1 MAICMIAAVGKNLE
15 LGKGNDLIWHFKDD
29 MAFFKETTMGSSVI
43 MGRKTFESLPKALP
57 RRKNI
62 VITTRKD
69 YEAEGATVVN
79 SIENA
84 LKEVDSDNAF
94 IIGGGDIYKQFL
106 PMADK
111 LYLTEIE
118 AECDD
123 AQVFFPAFNKDEYD
137 NYTIEEIVNRKN
149 TLKKLSIDRATEKYK
164 NGKEQILAS
173 NVDIVFIVISL
184 NNDFNI
190 ARLERLVLLGNKA
203 NSKIAFILTKSDLCS
218 IKDRENY
225 RKIIEERFNY
235 PVFIISS
242 YNKEGIDDLKS
253 VWKENETAVFIGSS
267 GVGKSTL
274 INTLL
279 DNSEIRTNDIRHKD
293 DKGKQT
299 TTSRNLYILK
309 DSRIVIDEPGIR
321 SVASNDMNSDLNVVF
336 SKIIELS
343 KECKYTTCTHENI
356 KVCRILQAIENGE
369 ISQEEFNR
377 YKKLQSK
384 EYRKNSNFLRKN

>member
-1 MAICMIAAVGKNLE
+1 MEKYMNNIGRVISVNKNNWNVLFNNENVIATIRKKKNRDELPVVG
-15 LGKGNDLIWHFKDD
+15 
-29 MAFFKETTMGSSVI
+29 
-43 MGRKTFESLPKALP
+43 
-57 RRKNI
+57 
-62 VITTRKD
+62 D
-69 YEAEGATVVN
+69 YVT
-79 SIENA
+79 I
-84 LKEVDSDNAF
+84 
-94 IIGGGDIYKQFL
+94 
-106 PMADK
+106 
-111 LYLTEIE
+111 
-118 AECDD
+118 
-123 AQVFFPAFNKDEYD
+123 NKDEYD

-149 TLKKLSIDRATEKYK
+149 TLKKLSIDRTTEKYK

-279 DNSEIRTNDIRHKD
+279 DNDEIKTNDIRHKD
-293 DKGKQT
+293 DKGKHT

-369 ISQEEFNR
+369 ISQKEFNR

>member
-1 MAICMIAAVGKNLE
+1 MEKYMNNIGRVISVNKNNWNVLFNNENVTATIRKKKNRDELPVVG
-15 LGKGNDLIWHFKDD
+15 DY
-29 MAFFKETTMGSSVI
+29 VI
-43 MGRKTFESLPKALP
+43 
-57 RRKNI
+57 I
-62 VITTRKD
+62 
-69 YEAEGATVVN
+69 
-79 SIENA
+79 
-84 LKEVDSDNAF
+84 
-94 IIGGGDIYKQFL
+94 
-106 PMADK
+106 
-111 LYLTEIE
+111 
-118 AECDD
+118 
-123 AQVFFPAFNKDEYD
+123 NKDEYD

-149 TLKKLSIDRATEKYK
+149 TLKKLSIDRTTEKYK

-173 NVDIVFIVISL
+173 NVDIVFIVTSL

-279 DNSEIRTNDIRHKD
+279 DNDEIKTNDIRHKD
-293 DKGKQT
+293 DKGKHT

-321 SVASNDMNSDLNVVF
+321 SVASNDMSSDLNVVF

>member
-1 MAICMIAAVGKNLE
+1 MNNVGRVISVNKNNWNVLFNNENVTATIRKKKNRDE
-15 LGKGNDLIWHFKDD
+15 LPVVGDY
-29 MAFFKETTMGSSVI
+29 
-43 MGRKTFESLPKALP
+43 
-57 RRKNI
+57 
-62 VITTRKD
+62 VIT
-69 YEAEGATVVN
+69 
-79 SIENA
+79 
-84 LKEVDSDNAF
+84 
-94 IIGGGDIYKQFL
+94 
-106 PMADK
+106 
-111 LYLTEIE
+111 
-118 AECDD
+118 
-123 AQVFFPAFNKDEYD
+123 NKDEYD

-149 TLKKLSIDRATEKYK
+149 TLKKLSIDRTTEKYK

-173 NVDIVFIVISL
+173 NVDIVFIVTSL

-279 DNSEIRTNDIRHKD
+279 DNSEIKTNDIRHKD
-293 DKGKQT
+293 DKGKHT

-321 SVASNDMNSDLNVVF
+321 SVASNDMSSDLNVVF

-384 EYRKNSNFLRKN
+384 EYRKKITYFFQLKRLIN

>member
-1 MAICMIAAVGKNLE
+1 MNNIGRVISVNKNNWNVLFNNENVIVTIRKKKNRDELPVVG
-15 LGKGNDLIWHFKDD
+15 
-29 MAFFKETTMGSSVI
+29 
-43 MGRKTFESLPKALP
+43 
-57 RRKNI
+57 
-62 VITTRKD
+62 D
-69 YEAEGATVVN
+69 YVT
-79 SIENA
+79 I
-84 LKEVDSDNAF
+84 
-94 IIGGGDIYKQFL
+94 
-106 PMADK
+106 
-111 LYLTEIE
+111 
-118 AECDD
+118 
-123 AQVFFPAFNKDEYD
+123 NKDEYD

-149 TLKKLSIDRATEKYK
+149 TLKKLSIDRTTEKYK

-173 NVDIVFIVISL
+173 NVDIVFIVTSL

-225 RKIIEERFNY
+225 KKIIEDRFNY

-279 DNSEIRTNDIRHKD
+279 DNNEIKTNDIRHKD
-293 DKGKQT
+293 DKGKHT

-321 SVASNDMNSDLNVVF
+321 SVVSNDMNSDLNVVF

-384 EYRKNSNFLRKN
+384 EYRKNSNFLRKD

>member
-1 MAICMIAAVGKNLE
+1 MNNIGRVISVNKNNWNVLFNNENVIATIRKKKNRDELPVVG
-15 LGKGNDLIWHFKDD
+15 
-29 MAFFKETTMGSSVI
+29 
-43 MGRKTFESLPKALP
+43 
-57 RRKNI
+57 
-62 VITTRKD
+62 D
-69 YEAEGATVVN
+69 YVT
-79 SIENA
+79 I
-84 LKEVDSDNAF
+84 
-94 IIGGGDIYKQFL
+94 
-106 PMADK
+106 
-111 LYLTEIE
+111 
-118 AECDD
+118 
-123 AQVFFPAFNKDEYD
+123 NKDEYD

-149 TLKKLSIDRATEKYK
+149 TLKKLSIDRTTEKYK

-293 DKGKQT
+293 DKGKHT

>member
-1 MAICMIAAVGKNLE
+1 MEKYMNNIGRVISVNKNNWNVLFNNENVTATIRKKKNRDELPVVG
-15 LGKGNDLIWHFKDD
+15 DY
-29 MAFFKETTMGSSVI
+29 VI
-43 MGRKTFESLPKALP
+43 
-57 RRKNI
+57 I
-62 VITTRKD
+62 
-69 YEAEGATVVN
+69 
-79 SIENA
+79 
-84 LKEVDSDNAF
+84 
-94 IIGGGDIYKQFL
+94 
-106 PMADK
+106 
-111 LYLTEIE
+111 
-118 AECDD
+118 
-123 AQVFFPAFNKDEYD
+123 NKDEYD

-173 NVDIVFIVISL
+173 NVDIVFIVTSL

-225 RKIIEERFNY
+225 RKIIEDRFNY

-279 DNSEIRTNDIRHKD
+279 DNSEIKTNDIRHKD
-293 DKGKQT
+293 DKGKHT

>member
-1 MAICMIAAVGKNLE
+1 MNNIGRVISVNKNNWNVLFNNENVTATIRKKKNRDELPVVG
-15 LGKGNDLIWHFKDD
+15 DY
-29 MAFFKETTMGSSVI
+29 VI
-43 MGRKTFESLPKALP
+43 
-57 RRKNI
+57 I
-62 VITTRKD
+62 
-69 YEAEGATVVN
+69 
-79 SIENA
+79 
-84 LKEVDSDNAF
+84 
-94 IIGGGDIYKQFL
+94 
-106 PMADK
+106 
-111 LYLTEIE
+111 
-118 AECDD
+118 
-123 AQVFFPAFNKDEYD
+123 NKDEYD

-149 TLKKLSIDRATEKYK
+149 TLKKLSIDRTTEKYK
-164 NGKEQILAS
+164 NGKDQILAS
-173 NVDIVFIVISL
+173 NVDIVFIVTSL

-225 RKIIEERFNY
+225 KKIIEDRFNY

-279 DNSEIRTNDIRHKD
+279 DNNEIKTNDIRHKD
-293 DKGKQT
+293 DKGKHT

-384 EYRKNSNFLRKN
+384 EYRKNRNFLRKN

>member
-1 MAICMIAAVGKNLE
+1 MNNVGRVISVNKNNWNVLFNNENVTATIRKKKNRDE
-15 LGKGNDLIWHFKDD
+15 LPVVGDY
-29 MAFFKETTMGSSVI
+29 VI
-43 MGRKTFESLPKALP
+43 
-57 RRKNI
+57 I
-62 VITTRKD
+62 
-69 YEAEGATVVN
+69 
-79 SIENA
+79 
-84 LKEVDSDNAF
+84 
-94 IIGGGDIYKQFL
+94 
-106 PMADK
+106 
-111 LYLTEIE
+111 
-118 AECDD
+118 
-123 AQVFFPAFNKDEYD
+123 NKDEYD

-149 TLKKLSIDRATEKYK
+149 TLKKLSIDRTTEKYK

-173 NVDIVFIVISL
+173 NVDIVFIVTSL

-293 DKGKQT
+293 DKGKHT

>member
-1 MAICMIAAVGKNLE
+1 MNNVGRVISVNKNNWNVLFNNENVIATIRKKKNRDELPVVG
-15 LGKGNDLIWHFKDD
+15 DY
-29 MAFFKETTMGSSVI
+29 VI
-43 MGRKTFESLPKALP
+43 
-57 RRKNI
+57 I
-62 VITTRKD
+62 
-69 YEAEGATVVN
+69 
-79 SIENA
+79 
-84 LKEVDSDNAF
+84 
-94 IIGGGDIYKQFL
+94 
-106 PMADK
+106 
-111 LYLTEIE
+111 
-118 AECDD
+118 
-123 AQVFFPAFNKDEYD
+123 NKDEYD

-173 NVDIVFIVISL
+173 NVDIVFIVTSL

-279 DNSEIRTNDIRHKD
+279 DNDEIKTNDIRHKD
-293 DKGKQT
+293 DKGKHT

-321 SVASNDMNSDLNVVF
+321 SVASNDMSSDLNVVF

>member
-1 MAICMIAAVGKNLE
+1 MNNIGRVISVNKNNWNVLFNNENVTATIRKKKNRDELPVVG
-15 LGKGNDLIWHFKDD
+15 DY
-29 MAFFKETTMGSSVI
+29 VI
-43 MGRKTFESLPKALP
+43 
-57 RRKNI
+57 I
-62 VITTRKD
+62 
-69 YEAEGATVVN
+69 
-79 SIENA
+79 
-84 LKEVDSDNAF
+84 
-94 IIGGGDIYKQFL
+94 
-106 PMADK
+106 
-111 LYLTEIE
+111 
-118 AECDD
+118 
-123 AQVFFPAFNKDEYD
+123 NKDKYD

-173 NVDIVFIVISL
+173 NVDIVFIVTSL

-279 DNSEIRTNDIRHKD
+279 DNSEIKTNDIRHKD
-293 DKGKQT
+293 DKGKHT

-369 ISQEEFNR
+369 ISQKEFNR

>member
-1 MAICMIAAVGKNLE
+1 MNNIGRIISVNKNNWNVLFNNENVTATIRKKKNRDELPVVG
-15 LGKGNDLIWHFKDD
+15 DY
-29 MAFFKETTMGSSVI
+29 VI
-43 MGRKTFESLPKALP
+43 
-57 RRKNI
+57 I
-62 VITTRKD
+62 
-69 YEAEGATVVN
+69 
-79 SIENA
+79 
-84 LKEVDSDNAF
+84 
-94 IIGGGDIYKQFL
+94 
-106 PMADK
+106 
-111 LYLTEIE
+111 
-118 AECDD
+118 
-123 AQVFFPAFNKDEYD
+123 NKDEYD

-149 TLKKLSIDRATEKYK
+149 TLKKLSIDRTTEKYK

-173 NVDIVFIVISL
+173 NVDIVFIVTSL

-279 DNSEIRTNDIRHKD
+279 DNDEIKTNDIRHKD
-293 DKGKQT
+293 DKGKHT
-299 TTSRNLYILK
+299 TTSRNLYVLK

-321 SVASNDMNSDLNVVF
+321 SVVSNDMNSDLNVVF

-377 YKKLQSK
+377 YKKLQNK

>member
-1 MAICMIAAVGKNLE
+1 MNNIGRVISVNKNNWNVLFNNENVTATIRKKKNRDELPVVG
-15 LGKGNDLIWHFKDD
+15 DY
-29 MAFFKETTMGSSVI
+29 VI
-43 MGRKTFESLPKALP
+43 
-57 RRKNI
+57 I
-62 VITTRKD
+62 
-69 YEAEGATVVN
+69 
-79 SIENA
+79 
-84 LKEVDSDNAF
+84 
-94 IIGGGDIYKQFL
+94 
-106 PMADK
+106 
-111 LYLTEIE
+111 
-118 AECDD
+118 
-123 AQVFFPAFNKDEYD
+123 NKDKYD

-149 TLKKLSIDRATEKYK
+149 TLKKLSIDRTTEKYK

-173 NVDIVFIVISL
+173 NVDIVFIVTSL

-225 RKIIEERFNY
+225 RKIIEDRFNY

-293 DKGKQT
+293 DKGKHT

-321 SVASNDMNSDLNVVF
+321 SVASNDMSSDLNVVF

>member
-1 MAICMIAAVGKNLE
+1 MEKYMNNIGRIISVNKNNWNVLFNNENVTATIRKKKNRDELPVVG
-15 LGKGNDLIWHFKDD
+15 DY
-29 MAFFKETTMGSSVI
+29 VI
-43 MGRKTFESLPKALP
+43 
-57 RRKNI
+57 I
-62 VITTRKD
+62 
-69 YEAEGATVVN
+69 
-79 SIENA
+79 
-84 LKEVDSDNAF
+84 
-94 IIGGGDIYKQFL
+94 
-106 PMADK
+106 
-111 LYLTEIE
+111 
-118 AECDD
+118 
-123 AQVFFPAFNKDEYD
+123 NKDEYD

-149 TLKKLSIDRATEKYK
+149 TLKKLSIDRTTEKYK

-173 NVDIVFIVISL
+173 NVDIVFIVTSL

-279 DNSEIRTNDIRHKD
+279 DNSEIKTNDIRHKD
-293 DKGKQT
+293 DKGKHT

-321 SVASNDMNSDLNVVF
+321 SVASNDMSSDLNVVF

>member
-1 MAICMIAAVGKNLE
+1 MNNVGRVISVNKNNWNVLFNNENVTATIRKKKNRDE
-15 LGKGNDLIWHFKDD
+15 LPVVG
-29 MAFFKETTMGSSVI
+29 
-43 MGRKTFESLPKALP
+43 
-57 RRKNI
+57 
-62 VITTRKD
+62 D
-69 YEAEGATVVN
+69 YVT
-79 SIENA
+79 I
-84 LKEVDSDNAF
+84 
-94 IIGGGDIYKQFL
+94 
-106 PMADK
+106 
-111 LYLTEIE
+111 
-118 AECDD
+118 
-123 AQVFFPAFNKDEYD
+123 NKDEYD

-173 NVDIVFIVISL
+173 NVDIVFIVTSL

-279 DNSEIRTNDIRHKD
+279 DNSEIKTNDIRHKD
-293 DKGKQT
+293 DKGKHT

-321 SVASNDMNSDLNVVF
+321 SVASNDMSSDLNVVF

>member
-1 MAICMIAAVGKNLE
+1 MNNIGRVISVNKNNWNVLFNNENVTATIRKKKNRDELPVVG
-15 LGKGNDLIWHFKDD
+15 DY
-29 MAFFKETTMGSSVI
+29 VI
-43 MGRKTFESLPKALP
+43 
-57 RRKNI
+57 I
-62 VITTRKD
+62 
-69 YEAEGATVVN
+69 
-79 SIENA
+79 
-84 LKEVDSDNAF
+84 
-94 IIGGGDIYKQFL
+94 
-106 PMADK
+106 
-111 LYLTEIE
+111 
-118 AECDD
+118 
-123 AQVFFPAFNKDEYD
+123 NKDEYD

-149 TLKKLSIDRATEKYK
+149 VLKKLFIDRTTEKYK

-173 NVDIVFIVISL
+173 NVDIVFIVTSL

-279 DNSEIRTNDIRHKD
+279 DNSEIKTNDIRHKD
-293 DKGKQT
+293 DKGKHT

>member
-1 MAICMIAAVGKNLE
+1 MNNVGRVISVNKNNWIILLNNESFIATIRKKKNHDELPVVG
-15 LGKGNDLIWHFKDD
+15 DY
-29 MAFFKETTMGSSVI
+29 VI
-43 MGRKTFESLPKALP
+43 
-57 RRKNI
+57 I
-62 VITTRKD
+62 
-69 YEAEGATVVN
+69 
-79 SIENA
+79 
-84 LKEVDSDNAF
+84 
-94 IIGGGDIYKQFL
+94 
-106 PMADK
+106 
-111 LYLTEIE
+111 
-118 AECDD
+118 
-123 AQVFFPAFNKDEYD
+123 NKDEYD
-137 NYTIEEIVNRKN
+137 NYTIEKIVNRKN
-149 TLKKLSIDRATEKYK
+149 TIKKLSVDRTTEKYK
-164 NGKEQILAS
+164 KGKEQILAS
-173 NVDIVFIVISL
+173 NVDIVFIVTSL

-218 IKDRENY
+218 LKDRENY
-225 RKIIEERFNY
+225 KKIIEDRFNY

-279 DNSEIRTNDIRHKD
+279 DNNEIKTNDIRHKD
-293 DKGKQT
+293 DKGKHT
-299 TTSRNLYILK
+299 TTSRNLYVLK

-321 SVASNDMNSDLNVVF
+321 SVVSNDMNSDLNVVF

>member
-1 MAICMIAAVGKNLE
+1 MNNIGRVISVNKNNWNVLFNNENVTATIRKKKNRDELPVVG
-15 LGKGNDLIWHFKDD
+15 DY
-29 MAFFKETTMGSSVI
+29 VI
-43 MGRKTFESLPKALP
+43 
-57 RRKNI
+57 I
-62 VITTRKD
+62 
-69 YEAEGATVVN
+69 
-79 SIENA
+79 
-84 LKEVDSDNAF
+84 
-94 IIGGGDIYKQFL
+94 
-106 PMADK
+106 
-111 LYLTEIE
+111 
-118 AECDD
+118 
-123 AQVFFPAFNKDEYD
+123 NKDEYD

-149 TLKKLSIDRATEKYK
+149 TLKKLSIDRTTEKYK

-173 NVDIVFIVISL
+173 NVDIVFIVTSL

-203 NSKIAFILTKSDLCS
+203 NSKITFILTKSDLCS

-279 DNSEIRTNDIRHKD
+279 DNSEIKTNNIRHKD
-293 DKGKQT
+293 DKGKHT

>member
-1 MAICMIAAVGKNLE
+1 MNNVGRVISVNKNNWNVLFNNENVIATIRKKKNRDELPVVG
-15 LGKGNDLIWHFKDD
+15 DY
-29 MAFFKETTMGSSVI
+29 VI
-43 MGRKTFESLPKALP
+43 
-57 RRKNI
+57 I
-62 VITTRKD
+62 
-69 YEAEGATVVN
+69 
-79 SIENA
+79 
-84 LKEVDSDNAF
+84 
-94 IIGGGDIYKQFL
+94 
-106 PMADK
+106 
-111 LYLTEIE
+111 
-118 AECDD
+118 
-123 AQVFFPAFNKDEYD
+123 NKDEYD

-149 TLKKLSIDRATEKYK
+149 TLKKLSIDRTTEKYK

-173 NVDIVFIVISL
+173 NVDIVFIVTSL

-279 DNSEIRTNDIRHKD
+279 DNSEIKTNDIRHKD
-293 DKGKQT
+293 DKGKHT
-299 TTSRNLYILK
+299 TTSRNLYILN

-321 SVASNDMNSDLNVVF
+321 SVASNDMSSDLNVVF

-369 ISQEEFNR
+369 ISQKEFNR

>member
-1 MAICMIAAVGKNLE
+1 MNNIGRVISVNKNNWNVLFNNENVTATIRKKKNRDELPVVG
-15 LGKGNDLIWHFKDD
+15 DY
-29 MAFFKETTMGSSVI
+29 VI
-43 MGRKTFESLPKALP
+43 
-57 RRKNI
+57 I
-62 VITTRKD
+62 
-69 YEAEGATVVN
+69 
-79 SIENA
+79 
-84 LKEVDSDNAF
+84 
-94 IIGGGDIYKQFL
+94 
-106 PMADK
+106 
-111 LYLTEIE
+111 
-118 AECDD
+118 
-123 AQVFFPAFNKDEYD
+123 NKDEYN

-149 TLKKLSIDRATEKYK
+149 VLKKLSIDRTTEKYK

-173 NVDIVFIVISL
+173 NVDIVFIVTSL

-279 DNSEIRTNDIRHKD
+279 DNSEIKTNDIRHKD
-293 DKGKQT
+293 DKGKHT

-321 SVASNDMNSDLNVVF
+321 SVASNDMSSDLNVVF

>member
-1 MAICMIAAVGKNLE
+1 MNNVGRVISVNKNNWNVLFNNENVIATIRKKKNCDELPVVG
-15 LGKGNDLIWHFKDD
+15 DY
-29 MAFFKETTMGSSVI
+29 VI
-43 MGRKTFESLPKALP
+43 
-57 RRKNI
+57 I
-62 VITTRKD
+62 
-69 YEAEGATVVN
+69 
-79 SIENA
+79 
-84 LKEVDSDNAF
+84 
-94 IIGGGDIYKQFL
+94 
-106 PMADK
+106 
-111 LYLTEIE
+111 
-118 AECDD
+118 
-123 AQVFFPAFNKDEYD
+123 NKDEYD

-149 TLKKLSIDRATEKYK
+149 TLKKLSIDRTTEKYK

-173 NVDIVFIVISL
+173 NVDIVFIVTSL

-279 DNSEIRTNDIRHKD
+279 DNSEIKTNDIRHKD
-293 DKGKQT
+293 DKGKHT

-321 SVASNDMNSDLNVVF
+321 SVASNDMSSDLNVVF

>member
-1 MAICMIAAVGKNLE
+1 MNNIGRVISVNKNNWNVLFNNENVTATIRKKKNRDELPVVG
-15 LGKGNDLIWHFKDD
+15 DY
-29 MAFFKETTMGSSVI
+29 VI
-43 MGRKTFESLPKALP
+43 
-57 RRKNI
+57 I
-62 VITTRKD
+62 
-69 YEAEGATVVN
+69 
-79 SIENA
+79 
-84 LKEVDSDNAF
+84 
-94 IIGGGDIYKQFL
+94 
-106 PMADK
+106 
-111 LYLTEIE
+111 
-118 AECDD
+118 
-123 AQVFFPAFNKDEYD
+123 NKDEYD

-149 TLKKLSIDRATEKYK
+149 VLKKLSIDRTTEKYK

-173 NVDIVFIVISL
+173 NVDIVFIVTSL

-279 DNSEIRTNDIRHKD
+279 DNSEIKTNDIRHKD
-293 DKGKQT
+293 DKGKHT

>member
-1 MAICMIAAVGKNLE
+1 MNNVGRVISVNKNNWNVLFNNENVTATIRKKKNRDE
-15 LGKGNDLIWHFKDD
+15 LPVVGDY
-29 MAFFKETTMGSSVI
+29 VI
-43 MGRKTFESLPKALP
+43 
-57 RRKNI
+57 I
-62 VITTRKD
+62 
-69 YEAEGATVVN
+69 
-79 SIENA
+79 
-84 LKEVDSDNAF
+84 
-94 IIGGGDIYKQFL
+94 
-106 PMADK
+106 
-111 LYLTEIE
+111 
-118 AECDD
+118 
-123 AQVFFPAFNKDEYD
+123 NKDEYD

-173 NVDIVFIVISL
+173 NVDIVFIVTSL

-279 DNSEIRTNDIRHKD
+279 DNSEIKTNDIRHKD
-293 DKGKQT
+293 DKGKHT

>member
-1 MAICMIAAVGKNLE
+1 MNNVGRVISVNKNNWNVLFNNENVTATIRKKKNRDE
-15 LGKGNDLIWHFKDD
+15 LPVVGDY
-29 MAFFKETTMGSSVI
+29 VI
-43 MGRKTFESLPKALP
+43 
-57 RRKNI
+57 I
-62 VITTRKD
+62 
-69 YEAEGATVVN
+69 
-79 SIENA
+79 
-84 LKEVDSDNAF
+84 
-94 IIGGGDIYKQFL
+94 
-106 PMADK
+106 
-111 LYLTEIE
+111 
-118 AECDD
+118 
-123 AQVFFPAFNKDEYD
+123 NKDEYD

-149 TLKKLSIDRATEKYK
+149 TLKKLSIDRTTEKYK

-173 NVDIVFIVISL
+173 NVDIVFIVTSL

-279 DNSEIRTNDIRHKD
+279 DNSEIKTNDIRHKD
-293 DKGKQT
+293 DKGKHT

-321 SVASNDMNSDLNVVF
+321 SVASNDMSSDLNVVF

-369 ISQEEFNR
+369 ISQDEFNR

>member
-1 MAICMIAAVGKNLE
+1 MNNIGRVISVNKNNWNVLFNNENVTATIRKKKNRDELPVVG
-15 LGKGNDLIWHFKDD
+15 DY
-29 MAFFKETTMGSSVI
+29 VI
-43 MGRKTFESLPKALP
+43 
-57 RRKNI
+57 I
-62 VITTRKD
+62 
-69 YEAEGATVVN
+69 
-79 SIENA
+79 
-84 LKEVDSDNAF
+84 
-94 IIGGGDIYKQFL
+94 
-106 PMADK
+106 
-111 LYLTEIE
+111 
-118 AECDD
+118 
-123 AQVFFPAFNKDEYD
+123 NKDEYD

-173 NVDIVFIVISL
+173 NVDIVFIVTSL

-225 RKIIEERFNY
+225 RKIIEDRFNY

-274 INTLL
+274 INILL
-279 DNSEIRTNDIRHKD
+279 DNDEIKTNDIRHKD
-293 DKGKQT
+293 DKGKHT

-321 SVASNDMNSDLNVVF
+321 SVASNDMSSDLNVVF

>member
-1 MAICMIAAVGKNLE
+1 MNNVGRVISVNKNNWNVLFNNENVTATIRKKKNRDE
-15 LGKGNDLIWHFKDD
+15 LPVVGDY
-29 MAFFKETTMGSSVI
+29 VI
-43 MGRKTFESLPKALP
+43 
-57 RRKNI
+57 I
-62 VITTRKD
+62 
-69 YEAEGATVVN
+69 
-79 SIENA
+79 
-84 LKEVDSDNAF
+84 
-94 IIGGGDIYKQFL
+94 
-106 PMADK
+106 
-111 LYLTEIE
+111 
-118 AECDD
+118 
-123 AQVFFPAFNKDEYD
+123 NKDEYD

-149 TLKKLSIDRATEKYK
+149 TLKKLSIDRTTEKYK

-173 NVDIVFIVISL
+173 NVDIVFIVTSL

-225 RKIIEERFNY
+225 KKIIEDRFNY

-279 DNSEIRTNDIRHKD
+279 DNSEIKTNDIRHKD
-293 DKGKQT
+293 DKGKHT

-321 SVASNDMNSDLNVVF
+321 SVASNDMSSDLNVVF

-384 EYRKNSNFLRKN
+384 EYRKNRNFLRKN

>member
-1 MAICMIAAVGKNLE
+1 MEKYMNNIGRIISVNKNNWNVLFNNENVIATIRKKKNRDELPVVG
-15 LGKGNDLIWHFKDD
+15 
-29 MAFFKETTMGSSVI
+29 
-43 MGRKTFESLPKALP
+43 
-57 RRKNI
+57 
-62 VITTRKD
+62 D
-69 YEAEGATVVN
+69 YVT
-79 SIENA
+79 I
-84 LKEVDSDNAF
+84 
-94 IIGGGDIYKQFL
+94 
-106 PMADK
+106 
-111 LYLTEIE
+111 
-118 AECDD
+118 
-123 AQVFFPAFNKDEYD
+123 NKDEYD

-173 NVDIVFIVISL
+173 NVDIVFIVTSL

-279 DNSEIRTNDIRHKD
+279 DNSEIKTNDIRHKD
-293 DKGKQT
+293 DKGKHT

-321 SVASNDMNSDLNVVF
+321 SVASNDMSSDLNVVF
-336 SKIIELS
+336 RKIIELS

>member
-1 MAICMIAAVGKNLE
+1 MNNIGRVISVNKNNWNVLFNNENVIATIRKKKNRDELPVVG
-15 LGKGNDLIWHFKDD
+15 DY
-29 MAFFKETTMGSSVI
+29 VI
-43 MGRKTFESLPKALP
+43 
-57 RRKNI
+57 I
-62 VITTRKD
+62 
-69 YEAEGATVVN
+69 
-79 SIENA
+79 
-84 LKEVDSDNAF
+84 
-94 IIGGGDIYKQFL
+94 
-106 PMADK
+106 
-111 LYLTEIE
+111 
-118 AECDD
+118 
-123 AQVFFPAFNKDEYD
+123 NKDEYD

-149 TLKKLSIDRATEKYK
+149 TLKKLSIDRTTEKYK

-173 NVDIVFIVISL
+173 NVDIVFIVTSL

-225 RKIIEERFNY
+225 RKIIEDRFNY

-279 DNSEIRTNDIRHKD
+279 DNDEIRTNDIRHKD
-293 DKGKQT
+293 DKGKHT

-321 SVASNDMNSDLNVVF
+321 SVASNDMSSDLNVVF

>member
-1 MAICMIAAVGKNLE
+1 MNNIGRVISVNKNNWNVLFNNENVTATIRKKKNRDELPVVG
-15 LGKGNDLIWHFKDD
+15 DY
-29 MAFFKETTMGSSVI
+29 VI
-43 MGRKTFESLPKALP
+43 
-57 RRKNI
+57 I
-62 VITTRKD
+62 
-69 YEAEGATVVN
+69 
-79 SIENA
+79 
-84 LKEVDSDNAF
+84 
-94 IIGGGDIYKQFL
+94 
-106 PMADK
+106 
-111 LYLTEIE
+111 
-118 AECDD
+118 
-123 AQVFFPAFNKDEYD
+123 NKDEYD

-149 TLKKLSIDRATEKYK
+149 TLKKLSIDRTTEKYK

-173 NVDIVFIVISL
+173 NVDIVFIVTSL

-279 DNSEIRTNDIRHKD
+279 DNDEIKTNDIRHKD
-293 DKGKQT
+293 DKGKHT

-369 ISQEEFNR
+369 ISQKEFNR

>member
-1 MAICMIAAVGKNLE
+1 MNNVGRVISVNKNNWNVLFNNENVTAIIRKKKNRDELPVVG
-15 LGKGNDLIWHFKDD
+15 
-29 MAFFKETTMGSSVI
+29 
-43 MGRKTFESLPKALP
+43 
-57 RRKNI
+57 
-62 VITTRKD
+62 D
-69 YEAEGATVVN
+69 YVT
-79 SIENA
+79 I
-84 LKEVDSDNAF
+84 
-94 IIGGGDIYKQFL
+94 
-106 PMADK
+106 
-111 LYLTEIE
+111 
-118 AECDD
+118 
-123 AQVFFPAFNKDEYD
+123 NKDEYD

-149 TLKKLSIDRATEKYK
+149 TLKKLSIDRTTEKYK

-173 NVDIVFIVISL
+173 NVDIVFIVTSL

-225 RKIIEERFNY
+225 RKIIEDRFNY

-279 DNSEIRTNDIRHKD
+279 DNNEIKTNDIRHKD
-293 DKGKQT
+293 DKGKHT

>member
-1 MAICMIAAVGKNLE
+1 MNNIGRVISVNKNNWNVLFNNENVTATIRKKKNRDELPVVG
-15 LGKGNDLIWHFKDD
+15 
-29 MAFFKETTMGSSVI
+29 
-43 MGRKTFESLPKALP
+43 
-57 RRKNI
+57 
-62 VITTRKD
+62 D
-69 YEAEGATVVN
+69 YVT
-79 SIENA
+79 I
-84 LKEVDSDNAF
+84 
-94 IIGGGDIYKQFL
+94 
-106 PMADK
+106 
-111 LYLTEIE
+111 
-118 AECDD
+118 
-123 AQVFFPAFNKDEYD
+123 NKDEYD

-173 NVDIVFIVISL
+173 NVDIVFIVTSL

-225 RKIIEERFNY
+225 RKIIEDRFNY

-279 DNSEIRTNDIRHKD
+279 DNDEIKTNDIRHKD
-293 DKGKQT
+293 DKGKHT

-321 SVASNDMNSDLNVVF
+321 SVASNDMSSDLNVVF

-356 KVCRILQAIENGE
+356 KLCRILQAIENGE

-384 EYRKNSNFLRKN
+384 EYRKNSNFLRKD

>member
-1 MAICMIAAVGKNLE
+1 MNNIGRVISVNKNNWNVLFNNENVIATIRKKKNRDELPVVG
-15 LGKGNDLIWHFKDD
+15 DY
-29 MAFFKETTMGSSVI
+29 VI
-43 MGRKTFESLPKALP
+43 
-57 RRKNI
+57 I
-62 VITTRKD
+62 
-69 YEAEGATVVN
+69 
-79 SIENA
+79 
-84 LKEVDSDNAF
+84 
-94 IIGGGDIYKQFL
+94 
-106 PMADK
+106 
-111 LYLTEIE
+111 
-118 AECDD
+118 
-123 AQVFFPAFNKDEYD
+123 NKDEYD

-149 TLKKLSIDRATEKYK
+149 TLKKLSIDRTTEKYK

-173 NVDIVFIVISL
+173 NVDIVFIVTSL

-225 RKIIEERFNY
+225 KKIIEDRFNY

-274 INTLL
+274 INTLF
-279 DNSEIRTNDIRHKD
+279 DNSEIKTNDIRHKD
-293 DKGKQT
+293 DKGKHT

-321 SVASNDMNSDLNVVF
+321 SVASNDMSSDLNVVF
-336 SKIIELS
+336 SKIIEFS

>member
-1 MAICMIAAVGKNLE
+1 MNNIGRVISVNKNNWNVLFNNENVIATIRKKKNRDELPVVG
-15 LGKGNDLIWHFKDD
+15 
-29 MAFFKETTMGSSVI
+29 
-43 MGRKTFESLPKALP
+43 
-57 RRKNI
+57 
-62 VITTRKD
+62 D
-69 YEAEGATVVN
+69 YVT
-79 SIENA
+79 I
-84 LKEVDSDNAF
+84 
-94 IIGGGDIYKQFL
+94 
-106 PMADK
+106 
-111 LYLTEIE
+111 
-118 AECDD
+118 
-123 AQVFFPAFNKDEYD
+123 NKDEYD

-149 TLKKLSIDRATEKYK
+149 TLKKLSIDRTTEKYK

-279 DNSEIRTNDIRHKD
+279 DNSEIKTNDIRHKD
-293 DKGKQT
+293 DKGKHT

-321 SVASNDMNSDLNVVF
+321 SVASNDMSSDLNVVF

>member
-1 MAICMIAAVGKNLE
+1 MNNVGRVISVNKNNWNVLFNNENVTATIRKKKNRDE
-15 LGKGNDLIWHFKDD
+15 LPVVGDY
-29 MAFFKETTMGSSVI
+29 VI
-43 MGRKTFESLPKALP
+43 
-57 RRKNI
+57 I
-62 VITTRKD
+62 
-69 YEAEGATVVN
+69 
-79 SIENA
+79 
-84 LKEVDSDNAF
+84 
-94 IIGGGDIYKQFL
+94 
-106 PMADK
+106 
-111 LYLTEIE
+111 
-118 AECDD
+118 
-123 AQVFFPAFNKDEYD
+123 NKDEYD

-149 TLKKLSIDRATEKYK
+149 TLKKLSIDRTTEKYK

-173 NVDIVFIVISL
+173 NVDIVFIVTSL

-203 NSKIAFILTKSDLCS
+203 NSKISFILTKSDLCS

-279 DNSEIRTNDIRHKD
+279 DNSEIKTNDIRHKD
-293 DKGKQT
+293 DKGKHT
-299 TTSRNLYILK
+299 TTSRNLYILN

-321 SVASNDMNSDLNVVF
+321 SVASNDMSSDLNVVF

>member
-1 MAICMIAAVGKNLE
+1 MNNIGRVISVNKNNWNVLFNNENVTATIRKKKNRDELPVVG
-15 LGKGNDLIWHFKDD
+15 DY
-29 MAFFKETTMGSSVI
+29 VI
-43 MGRKTFESLPKALP
+43 
-57 RRKNI
+57 I
-62 VITTRKD
+62 
-69 YEAEGATVVN
+69 
-79 SIENA
+79 
-84 LKEVDSDNAF
+84 
-94 IIGGGDIYKQFL
+94 
-106 PMADK
+106 
-111 LYLTEIE
+111 
-118 AECDD
+118 
-123 AQVFFPAFNKDEYD
+123 NKDKYD

-149 TLKKLSIDRATEKYK
+149 TLKKLSIDRTTEKYK

-173 NVDIVFIVISL
+173 NVDIVFIVTSL

-293 DKGKQT
+293 DKGKHT

-369 ISQEEFNR
+369 ISQKEFNR

>member
-1 MAICMIAAVGKNLE
+1 MNNIGRVISVNKNNWNVLFNNENVTATIRKKKNRDELPVVG
-15 LGKGNDLIWHFKDD
+15 DY
-29 MAFFKETTMGSSVI
+29 VI
-43 MGRKTFESLPKALP
+43 
-57 RRKNI
+57 I
-62 VITTRKD
+62 
-69 YEAEGATVVN
+69 
-79 SIENA
+79 
-84 LKEVDSDNAF
+84 
-94 IIGGGDIYKQFL
+94 
-106 PMADK
+106 
-111 LYLTEIE
+111 
-118 AECDD
+118 
-123 AQVFFPAFNKDEYD
+123 NKDEYD

-149 TLKKLSIDRATEKYK
+149 TLKKLSIDRTTEKYK

-173 NVDIVFIVISL
+173 NVDIVFIVTSL

-279 DNSEIRTNDIRHKD
+279 DNSEIKTNDIRHKD
-293 DKGKQT
+293 DKGKHT

-321 SVASNDMNSDLNVVF
+321 SVASNDMSSDLNVVF

-356 KVCRILQAIENGE
+356 KVCRILQVIENGE

>member
-1 MAICMIAAVGKNLE
+1 MNNIGRVISVNKNNWNVLFNNENVTATIRKKKNRDELPVVG
-15 LGKGNDLIWHFKDD
+15 DY
-29 MAFFKETTMGSSVI
+29 VI
-43 MGRKTFESLPKALP
+43 
-57 RRKNI
+57 I
-62 VITTRKD
+62 
-69 YEAEGATVVN
+69 
-79 SIENA
+79 
-84 LKEVDSDNAF
+84 
-94 IIGGGDIYKQFL
+94 
-106 PMADK
+106 
-111 LYLTEIE
+111 
-118 AECDD
+118 
-123 AQVFFPAFNKDEYD
+123 NKDEYD

>member
-1 MAICMIAAVGKNLE
+1 MNNIGRVISVNKNNWNVLFNNENVTATIRKKKNRDELPVVG
-15 LGKGNDLIWHFKDD
+15 
-29 MAFFKETTMGSSVI
+29 
-43 MGRKTFESLPKALP
+43 
-57 RRKNI
+57 
-62 VITTRKD
+62 D
-69 YEAEGATVVN
+69 YVT
-79 SIENA
+79 I
-84 LKEVDSDNAF
+84 
-94 IIGGGDIYKQFL
+94 
-106 PMADK
+106 
-111 LYLTEIE
+111 
-118 AECDD
+118 
-123 AQVFFPAFNKDEYD
+123 NKDEYD

-149 TLKKLSIDRATEKYK
+149 TLKKLSIDRTTEKYK

-173 NVDIVFIVISL
+173 NVDIVFIVTSL

-279 DNSEIRTNDIRHKD
+279 DNSEIKTNDIRHKD
-293 DKGKQT
+293 DKGKHT

-369 ISQEEFNR
+369 ISQEEFSR

>member
-1 MAICMIAAVGKNLE
+1 MGKYMNNIGRVISVNKNNWNVLFNNENVIATIRKKKNRDELPVVG
-15 LGKGNDLIWHFKDD
+15 DY
-29 MAFFKETTMGSSVI
+29 VI
-43 MGRKTFESLPKALP
+43 
-57 RRKNI
+57 I
-62 VITTRKD
+62 
-69 YEAEGATVVN
+69 
-79 SIENA
+79 
-84 LKEVDSDNAF
+84 
-94 IIGGGDIYKQFL
+94 
-106 PMADK
+106 
-111 LYLTEIE
+111 
-118 AECDD
+118 
-123 AQVFFPAFNKDEYD
+123 NKDEYD

-173 NVDIVFIVISL
+173 NVDIVFIVTSL

-225 RKIIEERFNY
+225 RKIIEDRFNY

-279 DNSEIRTNDIRHKD
+279 DNSEIKTNDIRHKD
-293 DKGKQT
+293 DKGKHT

-321 SVASNDMNSDLNVVF
+321 SVASNDMSSDLNVVF